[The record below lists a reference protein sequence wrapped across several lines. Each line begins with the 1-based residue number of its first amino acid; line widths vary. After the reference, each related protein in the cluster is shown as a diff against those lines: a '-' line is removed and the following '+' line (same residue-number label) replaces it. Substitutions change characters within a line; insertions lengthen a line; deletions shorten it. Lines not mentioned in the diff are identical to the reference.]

1 MQVEIELDTLQE
13 CFADLPDPRVVGRT
27 AHRLQDILFLML
39 CGVLC
44 GMDDEEEIE
53 EWGRGRLDWLRQFVP
68 LENGIPSH
76 DTITRVLSA
85 LKPAKFQE
93 CFVRWMKTLCPSLEG
108 EIVALDGKTA
118 CGSRDTASGVP
129 AIHVVSAFSCRLGL
143 TLGQVKTE
151 AKSNEIAALPLLIDM
166 LDLQGATV
174 TIDAMGC
181 QKAMAEQITGC
192 GANYVFG
199 LKGNQGNLHEAVQ
212 QLFAQTEWQNYTEFD
227 QMGHVTK
234 DAKHGHKE
242 RRRTV
247 ALACPSDAAPYDAWA
262 GLQSVVMV
270 ETMRQ
275 TNDNVTAEKR
285 YFLSSLPPDSKHLA
299 QVIRSHWAI
308 ENRLHWCLDVT
319 FGEDACRNRTGHAPE
334 NLNIVRKIAMNLLRL
349 DPLKK
354 TLPKKRVRASVNPQY
369 LAQILGASV

>member
-1 MQVEIELDTLQE
+1 MQVEVELEKLQE
-13 CFADLPDPRVVGRT
+13 CFGDLPDPRVVGRT
-27 AHRLQDILFLML
+27 AHRLQDILFLTL
-39 CGVLC
+39 CALLC
-44 GMDDEEEIE
+44 GMEDEEEIE

-85 LKPAKFQE
+85 LNPAKFQA
-93 CFVRWMKTLCPSLEG
+93 CFVRWMKGLCPSLEG

-118 CGSRDTASGVP
+118 CGSRDTSNGVP
-129 AIHVVSAFSCRLGL
+129 AIHVVSAFSCGLGL

-151 AKSNEIAALPLLIDM
+151 AKSNEITALPLLIDM
-166 LDLQGATV
+166 LDLRGATV

-181 QKAMAEQITGC
+181 QKALAEQIVCC
-192 GANYVFG
+192 GAQYVFG
-199 LKGNQGNLHEAVQ
+199 LKGNQGNLHEEVQ
-212 QLFAQTEWQNYTEFD
+212 ELFARTEWQHYADFD

-234 DAKHGHKE
+234 DAKHGRNE

-247 ALACPSDAAPYDAWA
+247 ALACPETAPYDAWS
-262 GLQSVVMV
+262 GLQSIVMV
-270 ETMRQ
+270 ESMRQ
-275 TNDNVTAEKR
+275 TNDSVTAEKR
-285 YFLSSLPPDSKHLA
+285 YFVSSLPPDDKHLA

-334 NLNIVRKIAMNLLRL
+334 NLNVIRKIAMNLLRL

-354 TLPKKRVRASVNPQY
+354 TLPKKRVRASVNPEY
-369 LAQILGASV
+369 LAQLIGASVS

>member
-1 MQVEIELDTLQE
+1 
-13 CFADLPDPRVVGRT
+13 
-27 AHRLQDILFLML
+27 
-39 CGVLC
+39 
-44 GMDDEEEIE
+44 
-53 EWGRGRLDWLRQFVP
+53 
-68 LENGIPSH
+68 
-76 DTITRVLSA
+76 
-85 LKPAKFQE
+85 
-93 CFVRWMKTLCPSLEG
+93 
-108 EIVALDGKTA
+108 
-118 CGSRDTASGVP
+118 
-129 AIHVVSAFSCRLGL
+129 
-143 TLGQVKTE
+143 
-151 AKSNEIAALPLLIDM
+151 M

-234 DAKHGHKE
+234 DAKHGRKE

-285 YFLSSLPPDSKHLA
+285 YFLSSLLPDSKHLA

-369 LAQILGASV
+369 LAQILGASA

>member
-1 MQVEIELDTLQE
+1 
-13 CFADLPDPRVVGRT
+13 
-27 AHRLQDILFLML
+27 
-39 CGVLC
+39 
-44 GMDDEEEIE
+44 
-53 EWGRGRLDWLRQFVP
+53 
-68 LENGIPSH
+68 
-76 DTITRVLSA
+76 

-151 AKSNEIAALPLLIDM
+151 AKSNEITALPLLIDM
-166 LDLQGATV
+166 LELQGATV

-181 QKAMAEQITGC
+181 QKALAEQIAGC

-212 QLFAQTEWQNYTEFD
+212 QLFAHTEWQNYAEFD
-227 QMGHVTK
+227 QMGHATE
-234 DAKHGHKE
+234 DARHGRKE

-247 ALACPSDAAPYDAWA
+247 ALACPDTAPYDAWS
-262 GLQSVVMV
+262 GLQSVIMV
-270 ETMRQ
+270 ESMRQ

-285 YFLSSLPPDSKHLA
+285 YFVSSLPPDSKHLA

>member
-1 MQVEIELDTLQE
+1 MQVEIDLETLQE

-93 CFVRWMKTLCPSLEG
+93 CFVRWMRTLCPSLEG
-108 EIVALDGKTA
+108 EIIALDGKTA
-118 CGSRDTASGVP
+118 CGSRDTANGVS

-151 AKSNEIAALPLLIDM
+151 AKSNEIAAVPLLIDM
-166 LDLQGATV
+166 LDLRGATV
-174 TIDAMGC
+174 TLDAMGC
-181 QKAMAEQITGC
+181 QKALAEQIVDGD
-192 GANYVFG
+192 AHYVFG
-199 LKGNQGNLHEAVQ
+199 LKGNQGNLHEAAQ
-212 QLFAQTEWQNYTEFD
+212 QLFAQTEWQNYKEFD
-227 QMGHVTK
+227 QIGHVAEDTG
-234 DAKHGHKE
+234 HGRTE
-242 RRRTV
+242 RRRTI
-247 ALACPSDAAPYDAWA
+247 ALACPDTAPYDAWA
-262 GLQSVVMV
+262 GLQSVIMV
-270 ETMRQ
+270 ESMRQ
-275 TNDNVTAEKR
+275 TKDSVTAEKR
-285 YFLSSLPPDSKHLA
+285 YFVSSLPPDATHLA
-299 QVIRSHWAI
+299 QVIRGHWAI

-319 FGEDACRNRTGHAPE
+319 FGEDACRNRTGYAPE

-349 DPLKK
+349 NPLKK